1 MGHEK
6 EILSFVR
13 SLTVQ
18 DYAKRCYKRG
28 QERFDEDS
36 LRSAFLELIG
46 QAQTAK
52 IASLDPRIQHTL
64 RTLQNKLG
72 LTLKLSD
79 LPPVPANLDP
89 KKFTRLVLVASEVT
103 LQKLVEVQDIESYL
117 NRDKVEDI
125 VKTPK
130 ARLYWLWM
138 QAGECYR
145 GKSVNDATALFAP
158 YERGATV
165 KEGLFLHLYYP
176 ETLRNCYMDFAG
188 SRYEDGDAPYLRRWN
203 DGPWLDAYYPGR
215 VLPDY
220 GSASC
225 LR

>member
-79 LPPVPANLDP
+79 LPPVPANPDS
-89 KKFTRLVLVASEVT
+89 KKLTRLVLVASKVT
-103 LQKLVEVQDIESYL
+103 LQKLVEVQGITNYL
-117 NRDKVEDI
+117 NLDKVEDI

-145 GKSVNDATALFAP
+145 GKSVDDATALFAP

-188 SRYEDGDAPYLRRWN
+188 SRYEDGDAPYLHRWK
-203 DGPWLDAYYPGR
+203 DRPWLGAYYPGSA
-215 VLPDY
+215 LPDY